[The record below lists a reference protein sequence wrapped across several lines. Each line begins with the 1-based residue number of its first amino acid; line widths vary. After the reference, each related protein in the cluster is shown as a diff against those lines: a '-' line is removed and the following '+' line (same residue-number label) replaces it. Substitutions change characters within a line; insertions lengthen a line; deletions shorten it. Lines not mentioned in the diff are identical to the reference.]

1 MEYRGNSYRGHV
13 EYMDSHPGSVTAYGL
28 KRVPSKSCLHA
39 AAVRIASWD
48 GDVLASMLAEQA
60 GADSRGTLLGDS
72 TGFSMMG
79 YQDWEGAKKG
89 IVSRSMFAKLH
100 VLWCALTA
108 GSPQAWTDSRRRTI
122 GTTWW
127 KSAFSSIKA
136 RFGGTVRATSVSM
149 VSRAGPQ
156 GILLRP
162 GRREWGPCRGARVSG
177 GCCGHPVR
185 TPARPRHDGIRG
197 PRLAGTAAHI
207 RLSGAG
213 SLQKTCC
220 QIPIT
225 DNAMVRFTSWFTCF
239 SNLDRFFQPTQ
250 ALSNPGLLD

>member
-13 EYMDSHPGSVTAYGL
+13 EYMDLHPGSVASYGL

-72 TGFSMMG
+72 AGFSMMG

-89 IVSRSMFAKLH
+89 IVSRRMFAKLH
-100 VLWCALTA
+100 VLVRPHGRIAA
-108 GSPQAWTDSRRRTI
+108 GLDGFEETYHRHNLVE
-122 GTTWW
+122 
-127 KSAFSSIKA
+127 SAFSSIKA
-136 RFGGTVRATSVSM
+136 RFGGTVRATSVSV

-177 GCCGHPVR
+177 VCCGHPVR

-197 PRLAGTAAHI
+197 PRQAGTAAHI

-250 ALSNPGLLD
+250 ALSNPGRLD